1 MLTRMFSKGKRTGDS
16 SVMRRTSL
24 SVGVIRGGGRRLL
37 VPAGGRS
44 RFVSRSVRVVSRRH
58 ATRSAVIVVVA
69 TRPASLAASS
79 VALVVIVESG
89 GAVTGRRLV
98 EARGGRRGSSSS
110 ITVSLATRTRGA
122 TEGRGDISATA
133 PAIVVRVAATG
144 RVAGRVAVCGGGRVV
159 GRGGRGAVTRK
170 TVVVVIVDLS
180 FPSSSAGVV
189 PPSIPRVAGRAELCD
204 GDGTSPRE
212 ARSLLSRAVGRG
224 RGAAVGVILGIAG
237 VAHVRRC
244 AVATVRIRG
253 VPARRVRPIAL

>member
-1 MLTRMFSKGKRTGDS
+1 MFTRIFSKGKRTGDS
-16 SVMRRTSL
+16 SVMRRTSPSL

-180 FPSSSAGVV
+180 FPSSSAA
-189 PPSIPRVAGRAELCD
+189 SIPRVAGRAELGD

-212 ARSLLSRAVGRG
+212 ARSLLSRPVGRG

-244 AVATVRIRG
+244 AVTTVRIRG
-253 VPARRVRPIAL
+253 VPARRVRAIAL